1 MASLSNKV
9 LITGINGFTGIYLK
23 KYLENKGF
31 EVFGISNH
39 LENEN
44 SKILKCDITNKEEVF
59 KVFSAIQPNYIFHF
73 AAISFVQH
81 HNIHEIYNSN
91 VIGTQNIL
99 DACSACEEPIK
110 KIILASSASVYGNI
124 TDAILSENSCPN
136 PVNHYGI
143 SKLAMEHLAKTYFQ
157 KLPIIITRPFNYTAP
172 GHGEQ
177 FVVPKIA
184 KAFNTKE
191 KVLELGN
198 LNVFREYNSIDFVC
212 EVYFKLMNSKAKSEI
227 VNIASGTTHS
237 LQEIISLFEKESKH
251 SLKIQINPAFVRKN
265 EIKKLAG
272 DVTKLNKMIDLSFKH
287 SIDDVIKS
295 FLNK

>member
-23 KYLENKGF
+23 KYLENKDF

-287 SIDDVIKS
+287 SINDVIKS